1 MTLLR
6 TSHKEN
12 SFSFLYTNQQELLI
26 SQEIMLDFSKEIIS
40 KIDSMD
46 EQIREKM
53 YECVMLIMK
62 RGEFD
67 LTNMGF
73 THDYKVVLQ

>member
-1 MTLLR
+1 
-6 TSHKEN
+6 
-12 SFSFLYTNQQELLI
+12 
-26 SQEIMLDFSKEIIS
+26 MLDFSKDIMN

-53 YECVMLIMK
+53 YESIILIIN

-73 THDYKVVLQ
+73 TNDYKVVLQQNTLR

>member
-1 MTLLR
+1 
-6 TSHKEN
+6 
-12 SFSFLYTNQQELLI
+12 
-26 SQEIMLDFSKEIIS
+26 
-40 KIDSMD
+40 
-46 EQIREKM
+46 M

-73 THDYKVVLQ
+73 THDYKVVLQQNA